1 MANSHTEN
9 IDIELFK
16 DDLEYIDQD
25 FLQSIIQIFSF
36 TYEDEKQFLLMTEKA
51 TYAYGEVICSW
62 LSLKNKLT
70 KPQRI
75 SLLNDIKIVQVDSG
89 CDFVAI
95 LTDDG
100 RVYLSSND
108 SHWKT
113 NKKLRSINTGNDFFK
128 MIACGKNH
136 LLMLRQD
143 DHVFAMGD
151 NCCDKIT
158 GNETSSCESMIN
170 TGIENVKLIACG
182 QFHSIVV
189 TNSSEIYSWG
199 DNFFGQ
205 LGLGDQ
211 NDRNTPCLV
220 TFPNDDS
227 VDTRIKDIVA
237 GSKHSLFLLENG
249 QLWGCGSNYDG
260 ELGLGYDIGPTKL
273 TKLPFEKNLQ
283 QIACSKDHNLS
294 LAHDGLIYY
303 YAWGKIMNDT
313 WTSPRKLYDQHS
325 SFASASALLLESQT
339 TFGLTSVTNLCESNY
354 TSAIQSIRRLF
365 DNPNNYDV
373 EFIIKKRRIKVSKC
387 YLKSVSKFYDDK
399 FLGDWNE
406 KKEVTISDYS
416 YDAYYEYLHM
426 LHMGQIR
433 INHQNITEFISLAYS
448 HGDEKFIKQSE
459 LLAIFSAAEWV
470 VSQRHSATIASD
482 SQSAIKAIECR
493 DSSNA
498 LAIKIRKILQSSK
511 QHMEGRMLQGT
522 NIPHYDTYYAYLRML
537 HDGTI
542 RINPQNIA
550 ELIDLANCYR
560 DQ

>member
-1 MANSHTEN
+1 
-9 IDIELFK
+9 
-16 DDLEYIDQD
+16 
-25 FLQSIIQIFSF
+25 
-36 TYEDEKQFLLMTEKA
+36 
-51 TYAYGEVICSW
+51 
-62 LSLKNKLT
+62 
-70 KPQRI
+70 
-75 SLLNDIKIVQVDSG
+75 
-89 CDFVAI
+89 
-95 LTDDG
+95 
-100 RVYLSSND
+100 
-108 SHWKT
+108 
-113 NKKLRSINTGNDFFK
+113 
-128 MIACGKNH
+128 MIACGRGH
-136 LLMLRQD
+136 LLLLRQD
-143 DHVFAMGD
+143 GHVFAMGD
-151 NCCDKIT
+151 NEFGQIT
-158 GNETSSCESMIN
+158 GDKESSYESMIN
-170 TGIENVKLIACG
+170 TGIENVKLVACG
-182 QFHSIVV
+182 MGHSIVV

-260 ELGLGYDIGPTKL
+260 ELGLGYDLGRTKL
-273 TKLPFEKNLQ
+273 TKLPFENVQ

-294 LAHDGLIYY
+294 LAHDGLNY
-303 YAWGKIMNDT
+303 YAWGKIMNET

-339 TFGLTSVTNLCESNY
+339 TFSLTSVNLCESNH
-354 TSAIQSIRRLF
+354 TSTIQSI
-365 DNPNNYDV
+365 
-373 EFIIKKRRIKVSKC
+373 
-387 YLKSVSKFYDDK
+387 

-448 HGDEKFIKQSE
+448 HGDEKFIKQCQTFIQNDLNE
-459 LLAIFSAAEWV
+459 NTINKYHPLIKKYKIKKLYGKLAHLCIEKMLPK
-470 VSQRHSATIASD
+470 TSD
-482 SQSAIKAIECR
+482 NLR
-493 DSSNA
+493 RNNA
-498 LAIKIRKILQSSK
+498 NSLKFLDF
-511 QHMEGRMLQGT
+511 
-522 NIPHYDTYYAYLRML
+522 YDTYYAYLRML